1 MAIPTKGMKEEAQ
14 RGLDW
19 RKEFGRGG
27 TRIGVTR
34 ANQIV
39 NGDNLS
45 DDTIKRMYS
54 FFSRHEVD
62 KQGEGFSQ
70 GEDGYPSNGRIAWAL
85 WGGDAGFAWSKRL
98 VEQMEDDRALE
109 RAEPD
114 ALQVGDFV
122 SWNSAG
128 GRARGKIIKIERDGT
143 INIPNSDFTVTGTEE
158 DPAALIQVYR
168 SGEPT
173 DTEVGHK
180 FSTLTKINPIRQEDI
195 NMEKE
200 DRHIINVTETDESV
214 VVEFAK
220 EHEDEEDQIEESSY
234 NDEEEERKVV
244 EMPMKY
250 RSIDLSRASYIDE
263 DERRVRI
270 GVSSEE
276 PVERSFG
283 LEVLSHKAE
292 DINVEFINSG
302 RAPLLLDHNMNQQIG
317 VIEEFA
323 LDEKQSRTVA
333 IVRFGKSALAQE
345 VFQDVVDGIRMNI
358 SVGYKVDR
366 LDRSKDG
373 DKVVYRAAWTPLEIS
388 SVSLPADQSRL
399 VGVGRSEDKNKIN
412 HKIEV
417 KQMSDNVN
425 LDDVKAQSAEEVKAE
440 LKRNSK
446 EIYELASRHGKTD
459 LASKCIAEHMT
470 IEEFRGVLLDEVAND
485 KPLETP
491 KELGMSPKEVRQF
504 SLLRGI
510 NALANPSDRA
520 AQKAAEFEFECSAEA
535 AKLYGRNSQGLML
548 PPEVLRSW
556 NQRDLNTTDDAGLV
570 GEDFRGGDFVDA
582 LRNASSVMSAGAT
595 MLRGLSGD
603 VKIPKKTA
611 ASTAAF
617 VSSEGTAVAESEMTI
632 GSITMSPKTLGCFTD
647 VTRQL
652 LVQSSLDVE
661 NLIRN
666 DIAQSMALAIDLGA
680 LEGSGTSGNPTGI
693 KNTSGIN
700 TVTFAAANP
709 TWAETVNM
717 ESQVAVDN
725 ALLGNLS
732 YILRADDYGSLKT
745 TEKATGTAQFIV
757 DRDGRINN
765 YGVVVSNQPTSGD
778 HYFGN
783 FSDLLIGMF
792 GGVELIVDPYTNS
805 SSGTVRVVGIQMID
819 VAVRNAVSFCLGND
833 GV

>member
-109 RAEPD
+109 
-114 ALQVGDFV
+114 
-122 SWNSAG
+122 
-128 GRARGKIIKIERDGT
+128 IED
-143 INIPNSDFTVTGTEE
+143 E
-158 DPAALIQVYR
+158 
-168 SGEPT
+168 
-173 DTEVGHK
+173 
-180 FSTLTKINPIRQEDI
+180 

-263 DERRVRI
+263 EERRVRI

-292 DINVEFINSG
+292 DINFEFINSG

-388 SVSLPADQSRL
+388 SVSIPADQSRL

-700 TVTFAAANP
+700 TVTFAGANP

-783 FSDLLIGMF
+783 FSDLLIGLF

-833 GV
+833 G

>member
-1 MAIPTKGMKEEAQ
+1 
-14 RGLDW
+14 
-19 RKEFGRGG
+19 
-27 TRIGVTR
+27 
-34 ANQIV
+34 
-39 NGDNLS
+39 
-45 DDTIKRMYS
+45 
-54 FFSRHEVD
+54 
-62 KQGEGFSQ
+62 
-70 GEDGYPSNGRIAWAL
+70 
-85 WGGDAGFAWSKRL
+85 
-98 VEQMEDDRALE
+98 MEDDRALE

-200 DRHIINVTETDESV
+200 DRHIMSVTETDESV

-263 DERRVRI
+263 EERRVRI

-292 DINVEFINSG
+292 DINFEFINSG

-388 SVSLPADQSRL
+388 SVSIPADQSRL

-833 GV
+833 G